1 METKSKELG
10 NETASPKELKSFG
23 ILMGSVFSI
32 ISIILFFKG
41 SKWWICG
48 FGSVAILFFALAF
61 FVPLRLNAFHRKWMR
76 FAEVI
81 GAFNMKLILGIVYM
95 VCFSLVGLLFKLVG
109 KDPMKRKFEPKAE
122 SYWVDH
128 EVSEPGDG
136 LERYERQY

>member
-1 METKSKELG
+1 METESKELA

-32 ISIILFFKG
+32 ISIVLFLKG
-41 SKWWICG
+41 SKWWVCG
-48 FGSVAILFFALAF
+48 FGSVALLFFIMAF
-61 FVPLRLNAFHRKWMR
+61 FAPLSLNTFHRKWMR

-81 GAFNMKLILGIVYM
+81 GAFNMKLILGFVYI
-95 VCFSLVGLLFKLVG
+95 VCFSFVGLLFKLIG
-109 KDPMKRKFEPKAE
+109 KDPMKRKFDSKAE

-128 EVSEPGDG
+128 EAAEPGDG